1 MTTPQYET
9 IRKNLLP
16 SFPSPV
22 SDPVHDGYFVFSMLR
37 ALDQVDSL
45 KGQAPLLGAPRDPD
59 FAAAVA
65 ERIADKSKKLEAVIP
80 ELVRYTNGMIIWAHP
95 QAQVNV
101 IGCPS
106 MASIIGVM
114 LPAIYNPNLVSEE
127 SGRGFSEAEARAT
140 AMAADLVG
148 YDPQQSGGLF
158 TFGGTGTLLY
168 GLKIGLEK
176 CIPDVFH
183 KGLRSDAYVVAS
195 QQGHYGA
202 LNAAGW
208 LGIGQDNVIKVE
220 SSADNAIKLDALEAA
235 LRDLL
240 SSGKRIAAIVATMGT
255 TDAFGIDD
263 LQAIAAMRDRLTQEY
278 NLDYRPH
285 LHADAV
291 IGWAWS
297 VFRGYDY
304 DRNTMGF
311 RGRTLRAIAAIETK
325 MRHLAL
331 ADSLGIDFHK
341 TGFVPYIS
349 SLFLLRNQDDFS
361 HIVRQRG
368 EMPYLYH
375 TGHYHPGMYT
385 LETSRGG
392 GGAMAALANFILLG
406 REGLQALLG
415 HALEMA
421 ETLREE
427 ISARPELTVVND
439 DNFGPVTLFRAYP
452 PGVNTF
458 EVVRREF
465 NDPSFDAQLKLHNE
479 LNRRIF
485 ERVQAEA
492 LEGRGVALGF
502 TEGYR
507 KSTLGTPVNA
517 LKSYVLSPHITAD
530 RMHAVIDEVLKAL
543 KHVWAEMAPEQQ
555 Q

>member
-1 MTTPQYET
+1 MTTPPYES
-9 IRKNLLP
+9 IRKQLLP

-22 SDPVHDGYFVFSMLR
+22 SNPVHDGYFVFSMLR

-45 KGQAPLLGAPRDPD
+45 KGQAPVLGAPRDPD
-59 FAAAVA
+59 FVAATA
-65 ERIADKSKKLEAVIP
+65 ERLPLNGKSLEAVIP
-80 ELVRYTNGMIIWAHP
+80 ELVRYLNGMIVWTHP

-101 IGCPS
+101 VGCPS
-106 MASIIGVM
+106 MASIIGTM
-114 LPAIYNPNLVSEE
+114 LPAIYNPNLCSEE

-148 YDPQQSGGLF
+148 YDPEHCGGLF

-168 GLKIGLEK
+168 GVKIGLEK
-176 CIPDVFH
+176 CIPDIFH
-183 KGLRSDAYVVAS
+183 KGLRGEAVVFAS
-195 QQGHYGA
+195 QQGHYGTSS
-202 LNAAGW
+202 AAGW
-208 LGIGQDNVIKVE
+208 LGIGQENVIKVD
-220 SSADNAIKLDALEAA
+220 SHPDNSLKLEVLEVLFRKAVA
-235 LRDLL
+235 E
-240 SSGKRIAAIVATMGT
+240 GKRIAAIVATMGT

-263 LQAIAAMRDRLTQEY
+263 LQAIVALRDRLSQELM
-278 NLDYRPH
+278 LDYRPH
-285 LHADAV
+285 IHADAV

-304 DRNTMGF
+304 DQNDMGF
-311 RGRTLRAIAAIETK
+311 RGRTLRAIATIETK
-325 MRHLAL
+325 VRHLGL

-349 SLFLLRNQDDFS
+349 SLFLLRNQDDFA

-392 GGAMAALANFILLG
+392 GGSMAALASLLLLG
-406 REGLQALLG
+406 RQGLQSLLG

-427 ISARPELTVVND
+427 IAARPELSVVND

-458 EVVRREF
+458 SVKQREF
-465 NDPSFDAQLKLHNE
+465 EDPSYGPQIAQHNE

-485 ERVQAEA
+485 DRVQSEA

-502 TEGYR
+502 TDCYR
-507 KSTLGTPVNA
+507 KSSTGAPINA

-530 RMHAVIDEVLKAL
+530 RMHAVVDEVLKAM
-543 KHVWAEMAPEQQ
+543 KHAWGEMSQ
-555 Q
+555 

>member
-1 MTTPQYET
+1 MNTPPYES
-9 IRKNLLP
+9 IRQQLLP
-16 SFPSPV
+16 AFPSPV

-45 KGQAPLLGAPRDPD
+45 KGQAPVLGAPRDPD
-59 FAAAVA
+59 FAAAVS
-65 ERIADKSKKLEAVIP
+65 ERLADKGKKLEAVIP
-80 ELVRYTNGMIIWAHP
+80 ELVKYLHGMILWAHP

-106 MASIIGVM
+106 MASIIGSM

-148 YDPQQSGGLF
+148 YDPQFCGGLF

-176 CIPDVFH
+176 CLPNVFH
-183 KGLRSDAYVVAS
+183 KGLKGEAVIFAS
-195 QQGHYGA
+195 QQGHYGSM
-202 LNAAGW
+202 NAAGW
-208 LGIGQDNVIKVE
+208 LGIGQENVIKVE
-220 SSADNAIKLDALEAA
+220 SQVDNSIRIDVLESAMRDAL
-235 LRDLL
+235 
-240 SSGKRIAAIVATMGT
+240 SKGQRIAAIVATMGT

-263 LQAIAAMRDRLTQEY
+263 LQATVTLRDRLAKEY
-278 NLDYRPH
+278 KLDYLPH
-285 LHADAV
+285 VHADAV

-304 DRNTMGF
+304 DHNEMGF

-325 MRHLAL
+325 IRHLGL

-349 SLFLLRNQDDFS
+349 SLFLLRNQDDFA
-361 HIVRQRG
+361 HLVRQRG

-375 TGHYHPGMYT
+375 TGAYHPGMYT

-392 GGAMAALANFILLG
+392 GGSMSALASLILLG
-406 REGLQALLG
+406 REGLQSLLG

-421 ETLREE
+421 ETLREQ
-427 ISARPELTVVND
+427 IIARPELTIVNE

-458 EVVRREF
+458 SVKQREF
-465 NDPSFDAQLKLHNE
+465 DDPGFGSQVQLHNE

-485 ERVQAEA
+485 ALVQARA
-492 LEGRGVALGF
+492 LEGKGVALGF
-502 TEGYR
+502 TDCYR
-507 KSTLGTPVNA
+507 KSNAGTPINA
-517 LKSYVLSPHITAD
+517 LKSYVLSPHITAE
-530 RMHAVIDEVLKAL
+530 RMHVVIEEVLKAL
-543 KHVWAEMAPEQQ
+543 KLVWSELSQETQ
-555 Q
+555 

>member
-1 MTTPQYET
+1 MTTPLYES
-9 IRKNLLP
+9 IRQQLLP

-45 KGQAPLLGAPRDPD
+45 KGQAPVLGAPRDPD

-65 ERIADKSKKLEAVIP
+65 ERLPEQGKKLEAVIP
-80 ELVRYTNGMIIWAHP
+80 ELVKYTNGMIVWTHP

-101 IGCPS
+101 VSCPS
-106 MASIIGVM
+106 MASIVGAM

-148 YDPQQSGGLF
+148 YDPSLCGGLF

-176 CIPDVFH
+176 CLPEVFN
-183 KGLRSDAYVVAS
+183 KGVRSDAVIFAS
-195 QQGHYGA
+195 QQGHYGS

-208 LGIGQDNVIKVE
+208 LGIGQENVIKVE
-220 SSADNAIKLDALEAA
+220 SHSDNSMKVDSLESAMREALQDG
-235 LRDLL
+235 R
-240 SSGKRIAAIVATMGT
+240 RIAAVVATMAT

-263 LQAIAAMRDRLTQEY
+263 LQAIVALRDRLTKEFK
-278 NLDYRPH
+278 LDYRPH
-285 LHADAV
+285 VHADAV

-304 DRNTMGF
+304 DRNELGF

-325 MRHLAL
+325 VRHLGL
-331 ADSLGIDFHK
+331 SDSLGIDFHK

-349 SLFLLRNQDDFS
+349 SLFLLRNQDDFA
-361 HIVRQRG
+361 HIVRERG

-385 LETSRGG
+385 LETSRSGCG
-392 GGAMAALANFILLG
+392 SMAALASMMLLG
-406 REGLQALLG
+406 RRGLQSLLG
-415 HALEMA
+415 HAIEMA
-421 ETLREE
+421 ETLREG
-427 ISARPELTVVND
+427 IAARPELTIVNE

-458 EVVRREF
+458 SVKQREF
-465 NDPSFDAQLKLHNE
+465 EDPSFEPQVQLHNE

-485 ERVQAEA
+485 ERVQEEA

-502 TEGYR
+502 TDLYR
-507 KSTLGTPVNA
+507 KSRGGVPINS
-517 LKSYVLSPHITAD
+517 LKSYVLSPHITSD
-530 RMHAVIDEVLKAL
+530 RMRAVIDEVLKAL
-543 KHVWAEMAPEQQ
+543 KQVWGEMSQ
-555 Q
+555 

>member
-1 MTTPQYET
+1 MTTPLYES
-9 IRKNLLP
+9 IRQQLLP
-16 SFPSPV
+16 AFPSPV

-65 ERIADKSKKLEAVIP
+65 ERLAERGKKLEAVIP
-80 ELVRYTNGMIIWAHP
+80 ELVKYTNGMVVWTHP

-101 IGCPS
+101 VSCPS
-106 MASIIGVM
+106 MASIIGAM

-140 AMAADLVG
+140 AMTADLVG
-148 YDPQQSGGLF
+148 YDPELSGGLF

-176 CIPDVFH
+176 CLPDVFD
-183 KGLRSDAYVVAS
+183 KGLRGDAVIFAS
-195 QQGHYGA
+195 QQGHYGS
-202 LNAAGW
+202 LSAAGW
-208 LGIGQDNVIKVE
+208 LGIGQENVTKVDSHLDN
-220 SSADNAIKLDALEAA
+220 SIKLDALETAMRDA
-235 LRDLL
+235 LQQGR
-240 SSGKRIAAIVATMGT
+240 RIAAIVATMGT

-263 LQAIAAMRDRLTQEY
+263 LQAIVELRDRLTKEFK
-278 NLDYRPH
+278 LDYKPH
-285 LHADAV
+285 IHADAV

-304 DRNTMGF
+304 DKNEMGY

-325 MRHLAL
+325 MRYLGMS
-331 ADSLGIDFHK
+331 DSLGIDFHK

-349 SLFLLRNQDDFS
+349 SLFLLRNQDDFA

-392 GGAMAALANFILLG
+392 GGSMAALASLILLG
-406 REGLQALLG
+406 RQGLQALLG
-415 HALEMA
+415 HALEMS
-421 ETLREE
+421 ETLREQ
-427 ISARPELTVVND
+427 IAARPELSIVNE

-458 EVVRREF
+458 SVKQREF
-465 NDPSFDAQLKLHNE
+465 EDPSFALQVQLHNE

-485 ERVQAEA
+485 DRVQSEA

-502 TEGYR
+502 TDLYR
-507 KSTLGTPVNA
+507 KSSAGEPINA

-530 RMHAVIDEVLKAL
+530 RMHAVIEEVLKAL
-543 KHVWAEMAPEQQ
+543 KHVWGEMSQAAQ
-555 Q
+555 

>member
-1 MTTPQYET
+1 MTTPLYES
-9 IRKNLLP
+9 IREALLP
-16 SFPSPV
+16 AFPSPV

-45 KGQAPLLGAPRDPD
+45 KGQAPVLGAPRDPD
-59 FAAAVA
+59 FAAAIA
-65 ERIADKSKKLEAVIP
+65 ERLPDKGKKLEAVIP
-80 ELVRYTNGMIIWAHP
+80 ELVKYTNGMILWAHP

-106 MASIIGVM
+106 MASIIGAI

-148 YDPQQSGGLF
+148 YDPALCGGLF

-176 CIPDVFH
+176 CIADVFH
-183 KGLRSDAYVVAS
+183 KGLRSEAIVLAS
-195 QQGHYGA
+195 QQGHYGSM
-202 LNAAGW
+202 NAAGW
-208 LGIGQDNVIKVE
+208 LGIGQENVIKVA
-220 SSADNAIKLDALEAA
+220 SHPDNSIKLDAFESA
-235 LRDLL
+235 LRDALKD
-240 SSGKRIAAIVATMGT
+240 GRRIAAIVATMGT

-263 LQAIAAMRDRLTQEY
+263 LQAMVELRDRLAKEY
-278 NLDYRPH
+278 KLDYKPH
-285 LHADAV
+285 VHADAV

-304 DRNTMGF
+304 DKNEMGY

-325 MRHLAL
+325 IRHLGL

-349 SLFLLRNQDDFS
+349 SLFLLRNQDDFA

-385 LETSRGG
+385 LETSRSGCG
-392 GGAMAALANFILLG
+392 SMAALASLILLG
-406 REGLQALLG
+406 RQGLQSLLG

-427 ISARPELTVVND
+427 IAARPELSVVNE

-458 EVVRREF
+458 NVKQREF
-465 NDPSFDAQLKLHNE
+465 EDASFAPQLKLHNE
-479 LNRRIF
+479 LNRRLF
-485 ERVQAEA
+485 DRVQSEA

-502 TEGYR
+502 TDLYR
-507 KSTLGTPVNA
+507 KSSGGEPINA

-530 RMHAVIDEVLKAL
+530 RMHAVIEEVLKSL
-543 KHVWAEMAPEQQ
+543 KHVWGEMSQAAQ
-555 Q
+555 